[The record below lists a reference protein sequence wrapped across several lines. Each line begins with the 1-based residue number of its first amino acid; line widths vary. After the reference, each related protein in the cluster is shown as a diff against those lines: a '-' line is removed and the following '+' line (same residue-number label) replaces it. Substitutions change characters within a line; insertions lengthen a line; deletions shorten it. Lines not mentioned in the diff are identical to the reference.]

1 MKYVFNL
8 ETNYRAYVLVY
19 ERMLL
24 RFTADRSALLIWLNA
39 SQLFLVSAQS
49 ARFSVKSL
57 GAFTFEF
64 ILKVAVC
71 NLKKQHITANNALC

>member
-19 ERMLL
+19 VRMLL

-39 SQLFLVSAQS
+39 S
-49 ARFSVKSL
+49 
-57 GAFTFEF
+57 
-64 ILKVAVC
+64 
-71 NLKKQHITANNALC
+71 